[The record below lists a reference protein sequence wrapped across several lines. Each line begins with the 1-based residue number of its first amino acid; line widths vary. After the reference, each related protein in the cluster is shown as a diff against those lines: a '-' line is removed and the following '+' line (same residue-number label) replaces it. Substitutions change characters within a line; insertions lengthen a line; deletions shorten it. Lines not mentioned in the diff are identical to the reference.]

1 MDGLLGLP
9 VARLVSVE
17 PAVRRAATVSER
29 TTEYLHSKGEL
40 GRPDA
45 GGSSGWDISWRSLVF
60 RPYLRVLRIPNTA
73 LPFLSSFLGSLPI
86 TMLSLG
92 VLLLIQSNTG
102 SFAQAGLVSGA
113 LSAGNGIGLIIQGRL
128 IDRHG
133 QTVVLIVTGILC
145 GSALITLT
153 LAATRSTPVTV
164 LVLLGG
170 MAGASIPAVITSMR
184 ILIPELVSAELRT
197 TGYAL
202 LGTQFQL
209 AMIAGPLVVSA
220 LLVVATPA
228 YAVLAAAGLAVFGGM
243 VFAATS
249 ASRRWQ
255 PTRPTHRPDHARLGP
270 FAVLTPGLLT
280 LVIANFGAGLAGGL
294 ASVAIPATAVTNGVA
309 SLAGLL
315 FAAQSVG
322 DIVGGFVYGGRH
334 WRLPVSY
341 RLMVCQSAIVVGTG
355 LLALMTSHP
364 LGILLLMF
372 GMGMAQA
379 PAGITSSM
387 LLDVVARK
395 GALGVSYTSMVA
407 AGLAGIAIGSSSGG
421 VLEKA
426 TTTWVLFAVAAAA
439 TAAALAQ
446 TYGRRRTLIGANA
459 VLGTAGSGDLPA

>member
-1 MDGLLGLP
+1 M
-9 VARLVSVE
+9 
-17 PAVRRAATVSER
+17 
-29 TTEYLHSKGEL
+29 
-40 GRPDA
+40 
-45 GGSSGWDISWRSLVF
+45 F
-60 RPYLRVLRIPNTA
+60 RPYLRVLRTPNTA

-92 VLLLIQSNTG
+92 VLLLIQSKTG

-113 LSAGNGIGLIIQGRL
+113 LSAGNGLGLIIQGRL

-133 QTVVLIVTGILC
+133 QTAVLIVTGVLC
-145 GSALITLT
+145 GSALIMLT
-153 LAATRSTPVTV
+153 LAATSATPVAV

-170 MAGASIPAVITSMR
+170 LAGASIPAVITSMR
-184 ILIPELVSAELRT
+184 ILIPELVSAPDLRT

-220 LLVVATPA
+220 LLLVATPA
-228 YAVLAAAGLAVFGGM
+228 YAVLAAAGLAVVGGL
-243 VFAATS
+243 VFAVTP

-255 PTRPTHRPDHARLGP
+255 PTRPALRPDDARVGP
-270 FAVLTPGLLT
+270 LAVLTPGLLT
-280 LVIANFGAGLAGGL
+280 LVVANFGAGLAGGL
-294 ASVAIPATAVTNGVA
+294 ASVAIPATAVANGVE

-315 FAAQSVG
+315 FAAQSAG
-322 DIVGGFVYGGRH
+322 DIVGGFVYGGRR
-334 WRLPVSY
+334 WRLPVSH

-355 LLALMTSHP
+355 LLALLTGHP
-364 LGILLLMF
+364 LGMFLLMF
-372 GMGMAQA
+372 GMGLAQA
-379 PAGITSSM
+379 PAGIASSM

-426 TTTWVLFAVAAAA
+426 TSTWVLFAVAAGT
-439 TAAALAQ
+439 TASALGQ
-446 TYGRRRTLIGANA
+446 TYWRRRTLLGASA
-459 VLGTAGSGDLPA
+459 VPGTARTRDLPA